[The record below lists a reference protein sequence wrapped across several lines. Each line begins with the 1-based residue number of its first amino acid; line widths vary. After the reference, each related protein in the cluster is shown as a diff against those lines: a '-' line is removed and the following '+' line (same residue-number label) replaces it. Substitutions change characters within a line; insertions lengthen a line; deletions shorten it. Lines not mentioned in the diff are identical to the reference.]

1 MLSEIDIK
9 DYKQLEMF
17 QPETREETKSPMVD
31 SRPLSVRKE
40 AFDKISKVYVDACS
54 REYPEPLQTQVG
66 GDHYKRFAIQPAEYA
81 FHNHLEFLPANI
93 IKYVTRYPFKNGLQD
108 LEKAL
113 HCLQMLIQLEK
124 SKND

>member
-1 MLSEIDIK
+1 MILCQSLCPIYGESMLSEIDIK

-17 QPETREETKSPMVD
+17 QPD
-31 SRPLSVRKE
+31 
-40 AFDKISKVYVDACS
+40 
-54 REYPEPLQTQVG
+54 PLQEQVG
-66 GDHYKRFAIQPAEYA
+66 GSHYKRFAIQPAEYA

>member
-1 MLSEIDIK
+1 MISKVDIE

-17 QPETREETKSPMVD
+17 QPEPNALK
-31 SRPLSVRKE
+31 
-40 AFDKISKVYVDACS
+40 
-54 REYPEPLQTQVG
+54 TQIA

>member
-1 MLSEIDIK
+1 MISGVDIQ
-9 DYKQLEMF
+9 DYKQLDLF
-17 QPETREETKSPMVD
+17 QPEPN
-31 SRPLSVRKE
+31 PLNE
-40 AFDKISKVYVDACS
+40 QI
-54 REYPEPLQTQVG
+54 G
-66 GDHYKRFAIQPAEYA
+66 GNHYKRFAIQPAEYA

-124 SKND
+124 SKT